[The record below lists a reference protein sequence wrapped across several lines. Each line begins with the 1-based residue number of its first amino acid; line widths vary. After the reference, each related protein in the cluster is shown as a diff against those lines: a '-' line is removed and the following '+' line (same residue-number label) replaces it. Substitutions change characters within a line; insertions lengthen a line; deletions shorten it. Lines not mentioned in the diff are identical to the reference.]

1 MSTHSLGR
9 IPIAAALAAAVLIG
23 CSSEQTDQQP
33 GQAEMTA
40 PPVPTAMIVAPAD
53 GDTVTGPNVQVD
65 LAVEN
70 LTLAPAGTDSA
81 GTGHLHLF
89 IDHDLS
95 PVGEAIP
102 MGEGIVH
109 LGKAQS
115 GYLVEGLSSGAH
127 TIIAVIGDWAHVRI
141 PDARADTVRI
151 VVR

>member
-1 MSTHSLGR
+1 MSTYPPGSF
-9 IPIAAALAAAVLIG
+9 PIATLVVALLIG
-23 CSSEQTDQQP
+23 CSSEQSDQQP
-33 GQAEMTA
+33 GQAERFA
-40 PPVPTAMIVAPAD
+40 PPVPTAIIVAPAD
-53 GDTVTGPNVQVD
+53 GDTVTGPDVQVD

-70 LTLAPAGTDSA
+70 LALAPAGTDSA

-95 PVGEAIP
+95 PVGEVIP

-109 LGKAQS
+109 LGRAQS
-115 GYLVEGLSSGAH
+115 GHLVEGLAAGEH

-141 PDARADTVRI
+141 PDARTDTVRI

>member
-1 MSTHSLGR
+1 M
-9 IPIAAALAAAVLIG
+9 AAALAAAVLIG
-23 CSSEQTDQQP
+23 CSSEQSDQQS
-33 GQAEMTA
+33 GQAEMTS
-40 PPVPTAMIVAPAD
+40 PPVPAAIIVAPAD
-53 GDTVTGPNVQVD
+53 GDTVAGPDVQVD

-95 PVGEAIP
+95 PVGETIP

-115 GYLVEGLSSGAH
+115 GYLVQGLAAGEH

-141 PDARADTVRI
+141 PEARTDTVRI

>member
-1 MSTHSLGR
+1 MHLSAVRITPPLAIALLLGC
-9 IPIAAALAAAVLIG
+9 G
-23 CSSEQTDQQP
+23 GQETDRQP
-33 GQAEMTA
+33 DRPEMTA
-40 PPVPTAMIVAPAD
+40 PPIPAVVIVAPAD

-102 MGEGIVH
+102 TGEGIVH
-109 LGKAQS
+109 LGRAQS
-115 GYLVEGLSSGAH
+115 GYLVEGLAAGEH

-141 PDARADTVRI
+141 PDARTDTVRI